1 MKDLI
6 NADSHIPDTWKEK
19 DLRACEGCKLVQS
32 YRQWSKSSSCPN
44 CRISECQSEFF
55 SGLVSVMLPSQ
66 SWTAKWNKLETRHP
80 GIYAITVLSDVEENE
95 TERHNQ

>member
-1 MKDLI
+1 
-6 NADSHIPDTWKEK
+6 
-19 DLRACEGCKLVQS
+19 
-32 YRQWSKSSSCPN
+32 
-44 CRISECQSEFF
+44 
-55 SGLVSVMLPSQ
+55 MLPSQ